1 MFSLL
6 LLMVAHSLLTK
17 KQGHSREVL
26 NHVYV
31 TLLTSQPALVK
42 QQSTRRGYGVVVKL
56 LGIMVLDKNMLT
68 PQKDR
73 TTVSFPAKV

>member
-1 MFSLL
+1 MD
-6 LLMVAHSLLTK
+6 AHSLLTK

-31 TLLTSQPALVK
+31 TRLTSQQPQVK
-42 QQSTRRGYGVVVKL
+42 QQLTRRDYGGVAKC

-73 TTVSFPAKV
+73 TTGSTPAKA